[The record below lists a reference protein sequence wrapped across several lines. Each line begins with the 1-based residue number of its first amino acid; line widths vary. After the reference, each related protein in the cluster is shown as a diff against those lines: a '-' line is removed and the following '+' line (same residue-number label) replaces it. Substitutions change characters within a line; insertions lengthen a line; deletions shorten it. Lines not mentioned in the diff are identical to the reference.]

1 MFFCV
6 PLVYDGSMI
15 PRPSGNARPFD
26 RPAIYHICVQ
36 GVVAPSLSE
45 RLEGMKIQLST
56 VGEYRVT
63 TLDGELRDQ
72 AALAGVL
79 NTLYELH
86 LPILMVMRLNVEEP
100 FSEKQPGTIALRGN
114 EAPLR

>member
-1 MFFCV
+1 M
-6 PLVYDGSMI
+6 VYDGSMI
-15 PRPSGNARPFD
+15 TSPSRNVRPFD

-36 GVVAPSLSE
+36 GVVAPSLSDS
-45 RLEGMKIQLST
+45 LEGKKIHLSST

-63 TLDGELRDQ
+63 TLDGELNDQ

-100 FSEKQPGTIALRGN
+100 FSEKQPRTIA
-114 EAPLR
+114 APGQPVDEHHKKS

>member
-1 MFFCV
+1 
-6 PLVYDGSMI
+6 MI
-15 PRPSGNARPFD
+15 PSPSRNVRPFD

-36 GVVAPSLSE
+36 GVVAPSLSDS
-45 RLEGMKIQLST
+45 LEGMKIHPST

-63 TLDGELRDQ
+63 TLDGELSDQ

-79 NTLYELH
+79 NALYELH

-100 FSEKQPGTIALRGN
+100 FSEKQPRTTAVPSQPVDEHQKR
-114 EAPLR
+114 